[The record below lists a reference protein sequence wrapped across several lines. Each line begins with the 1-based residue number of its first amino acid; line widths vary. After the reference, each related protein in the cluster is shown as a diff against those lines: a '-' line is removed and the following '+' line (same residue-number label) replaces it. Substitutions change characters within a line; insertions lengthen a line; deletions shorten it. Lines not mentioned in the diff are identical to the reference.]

1 MTHLRNYSHIFIK
14 KGNEMSV
21 GTTKQT
27 EIVKQQEPQFT
38 VKYTPFGEKNE
49 ITLSV
54 DMVAKFISARTA
66 SGKIASHNDIVTF
79 MMLCKSSGLN
89 PWIKDAYLIGYDS
102 KDGPTFTL
110 IVAHQ
115 SLLKRAELSSEYDGM
130 DSGIVVIAKGS
141 SETIQRPG
149 TLVLPGETLVGG
161 WAAVYR
167 RDRSRPSAATVS
179 LATYSTGRSR
189 WSIDP
194 AGMIAKVA
202 EGAAL
207 RKAFPSTLAQCYLRE
222 EFERDLDRDDR
233 PAKTIVS
240 VKHESKSAEIAAK
253 YLQRNTIAI
262 ESQPEQDEQDNSD
275 DRQPTG
281 DDIESDYPQRPRSNL
296 RELETM
302 MASAG
307 ISSVDHDPSTGTQ
320 SYELPDGMKLRF
332 GNGLEETKSKKDF
345 IILDAMKDESPVKLK
360 EILEIATK
368 VKK

>member
-1 MTHLRNYSHIFIK
+1 
-14 KGNEMSV
+14 MSTA
-21 GTTKQT
+21 TTKQP
-27 EIVKQQEPQFT
+27 EIVKQPEQQFT

-66 SGKIASHNDIVTF
+66 SGKVASHNDIVTF

-115 SLLKRAELSSEYDGM
+115 SLLKRAELSSEFDGIE
-130 DSGIVVIAKGS
+130 SGVVVIAKGS
-141 SETIQRPG
+141 NETIQRPG

-167 RDRSRPSAATVS
+167 RDRSRPSSATVS

-202 EGAAL
+202 EGSAL
-207 RKAFPSTLAQCYLRE
+207 RKAFPSTLTQCYLRE
-222 EFERDLDRDDR
+222 EFERDLERGESQSSHR
-233 PAKTIVS
+233 STVTQQQPTRLVMSEEALK
-240 VKHESKSAEIAAK
+240 SKSDAIAKLLSQRSESIEVQQDAQQRRDEIED
-253 YLQRNTIAI
+253 Q
-262 ESQPEQDEQDNSD
+262 EPE
-275 DRQPTG
+275 RQPLT
-281 DDIESDYPQRPRSNL
+281 STL
-296 RELETM
+296 RECDAMLQ
-302 MASAG
+302 AAG
-307 ISSVDHDPSTGTQ
+307 IDSTEAETPAGP
-320 SYELPDGMKLRF
+320 YAYLLPDGLTIKI
-332 GNGLEETKSKKDF
+332 GNGLDETKSRKGLA
-345 IILDAMKDESPVKLK
+345 ILDAMKAETPQIVREMIELSK
-360 EILEIATK
+360 A

>member
-1 MTHLRNYSHIFIK
+1 
-14 KGNEMSV
+14 MSTA
-21 GTTKQT
+21 TTKQT
-27 EIVKQQEPQFT
+27 EIVKQPEQQFT

-54 DMVAKFISARTA
+54 DIVAKFISARTA

-89 PWIKDAYLIGYDS
+89 PWTKDAYLIGYDS

-130 DSGIVVIAKGS
+130 ESGIAVIAKGS
-141 SETIQRPG
+141 NETIQRPG
-149 TLVLPGETLVGG
+149 TLVLPGDTLVGG

-167 RDRSRPSAATVS
+167 RDRSRPSFATVS

-202 EGAAL
+202 EGSAL

-222 EFERDLDRDDR
+222 EFERDLERGESESSHR
-233 PAKTIVS
+233 ATVTQQQPSRSLAI
-240 VKHESKSAEIAAK
+240 EEAANSKSDAIAKLLSQRFELNEIQQDSQ
-253 YLQRNTIAI
+253 QRDQI
-262 ESQPEQDEQDNSD
+262 EDQEPERKPMTS
-275 DRQPTG
+275 T
-281 DDIESDYPQRPRSNL
+281 L
-296 RELETM
+296 RECDVMLQ
-302 MASAG
+302 SAG
-307 ISSVDHDPSTGTQ
+307 IASTDAESDAGPFT
-320 SYELPDGMKLRF
+320 YVLPDGMTLKI
-332 GNGLEETKSKKDF
+332 GNGLDESKSKKGLT
-345 IILDAMKDESPVKLK
+345 ILDAMKPETPQTVREMIELSK
-360 EILEIATK
+360 A